1 MKRLDVVRTPKGNIG
16 VVAEVSNAGD
26 RPFSLAF
33 KSHRVQE
40 KVAWWQD
47 HEVKFLFNVADM
59 VEVLD
64 TDTIK
69 ELIRLRR
76 KENG

>member
-1 MKRLDVVRTPKGNIG
+1 MKVLDVVRTPKGNIG
-16 VVAEVSNAGD
+16 VVENKSSTGSV
-26 RPFSLAF
+26 SLAF
-33 KSHRVQE
+33 KSSRVQE
-40 KVAWWQD
+40 MSAWWD
-47 HEVKFLFNVADM
+47 PDNLEFLFNVAEM

>member
-1 MKRLDVVRTPKGNIG
+1 MKRLDVVRTPKRNIG
-16 VVAEVSNAGD
+16 VVSEVSAN
-26 RPFSLAF
+26 RQVSLVF
-33 KSHRVQE
+33 RRGVQE
-40 KVAWWQD
+40 KVAWWD
-47 HEVKFLFNVADM
+47 PAELTFLFNVVDM

-76 KENG
+76 KENA